1 MPTTEVT
8 SSAVNAQPYQARPSS
23 SATAVGSAVATAIA
37 SKAIRL
43 IETDDPGR
51 RRPVRP
57 GQDAVARPPD
67 GTAPRRAVSPCAW

>member
-8 SSAVNAQPYQARPSS
+8 SSAVNDHPYHARPRS

-43 IETDDPGR
+43 TSPTMPIVVTRSGPARMPPGSA
-51 RRPVRP
+51 
-57 GQDAVARPPD
+57 GSA
-67 GTAPRRAVSPCAW
+67 G